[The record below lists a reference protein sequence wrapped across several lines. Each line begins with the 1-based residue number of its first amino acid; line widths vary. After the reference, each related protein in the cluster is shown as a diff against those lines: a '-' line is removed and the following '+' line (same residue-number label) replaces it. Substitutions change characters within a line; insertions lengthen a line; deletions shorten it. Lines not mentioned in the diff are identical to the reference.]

1 MYKDIWEASVG
12 EQLPCQREN
21 GNRADPFAVA
31 VVKSGVTVGHI
42 PRKISSVCSLFLR
55 RNSVINVCTTD
66 RRRFSQDLPQGGL
79 EIPCLITFEGAG
91 KDVQKVRK
99 LVTASLSTTCT
110 STAKT
115 YTNDGPPSKRRRTE
129 EGSHNSSEAAVDTN
143 EWVQCGGVVILT
155 NYDRKILATGQKL
168 TDKHINFAQTLL
180 RLQFPKLNGLQ
191 STLYQS
197 RSQSL
202 TTNGNVLQVLHSRG
216 DHWIVATTIRCNPGE
231 VRVFDSVYATL
242 DDGTYETVQRMFGGR
257 TSYRVTTT
265 NVPKQQG
272 GTDCGVFAIA
282 VCTCIAFGGDPSQMV
297 ICQAGMRDHLL
308 KCFEEKLLSL
318 F

>member
-1 MYKDIWEASVG
+1 MPAREWK
-12 EQLPCQREN
+12 PCR
-21 GNRADPFAVA
+21 
-31 VVKSGVTVGHI
+31 
-42 PRKISSVCSLFLR
+42 SVCCGGSEKWRNCWAHTTENIFSLFPLPTQKR
-55 RNSVINVCTTD
+55 CNKRLYNRQEALFSGSAPGRPRNPLLD
-66 RRRFSQDLPQGGL
+66 H
-79 EIPCLITFEGAG
+79 
-91 KDVQKVRK
+91 

-115 YTNDGPPSKRRRTE
+115 YTNDGPPSKRRTE

-143 EWVQCGGVVILT
+143 EWVQCGGVIHT

-197 RSQSL
+197 RSQGL

-257 TSYRVTTT
+257 TSFQVTTM

-282 VCTCIAFGGDPSQMV
+282 ACTCIAFGGDPS
-297 ICQAGMRDHLL
+297 
-308 KCFEEKLLSL
+308 
-318 F
+318 